1 MITSHQQFK
10 CPLCNDVLGPWS
22 RGITFHSKNK
32 HGIQLWQLWLLKNEL
47 SVPPK
52 CKCCES
58 CEEKVS
64 WNNWESGFSEY
75 AKGHYDKQLRS
86 ELTKISQK
94 KSHWSRGKSKEMDER
109 LKGLS
114 IKVSETLKEKFKSGE
129 IKHWAKDQTK
139 FTSKS
144 LENISQAS
152 LGNKYNSYSSDELI
166 KIINEKIKN
175 NFELITQ
182 ISDIESRINN
192 RKSNV
197 EIKCLRCGDI
207 LSLSFYNL
215 IRKKLQRCNHCDMST
230 SNFEKEIGD
239 YVESLG
245 IKIKRR
251 SYVNGVEIDILI
263 KENNLGIECNGLY
276 WHSDVLNKDKFKHQ
290 TKSDKCLEKGIRL
303 IHIFEDE
310 WRDKQAAC
318 KNLINN
324 GLKNHFSRLKSSDCE
339 FKAISSDDA
348 KTFFELTHLDNEQKS
363 ENFYGLF
370 QNEQLR
376 MCIAI
381 NIKQD
386 NVLEIVKISS
396 DSGVF
401 IENNFGKLIKEL
413 QAVYSDYD
421 IVSSVD
427 LRYED
432 GSNFEKFGFEKIYE
446 TEIKSWKTDTI
457 KRISLKNCSQ
467 FITESYKRLFTIHGC
482 KNIVYFYP
490 KMI

>member
-152 LGNKYNSYSSDELI
+152 LVQE
-166 KIINEKIKN
+166 
-175 NFELITQ
+175 
-182 ISDIESRINN
+182 R
-192 RKSNV
+192 
-197 EIKCLRCGDI
+197 
-207 LSLSFYNL
+207 
-215 IRKKLQRCNHCDMST
+215 
-230 SNFEKEIGD
+230 
-239 YVESLG
+239 
-245 IKIKRR
+245 
-251 SYVNGVEIDILI
+251 
-263 KENNLGIECNGLY
+263 
-276 WHSDVLNKDKFKHQ
+276 
-290 TKSDKCLEKGIRL
+290 
-303 IHIFEDE
+303 
-310 WRDKQAAC
+310 
-318 KNLINN
+318 
-324 GLKNHFSRLKSSDCE
+324 
-339 FKAISSDDA
+339 
-348 KTFFELTHLDNEQKS
+348 
-363 ENFYGLF
+363 
-370 QNEQLR
+370 
-376 MCIAI
+376 
-381 NIKQD
+381 
-386 NVLEIVKISS
+386 
-396 DSGVF
+396 
-401 IENNFGKLIKEL
+401 
-413 QAVYSDYD
+413 
-421 IVSSVD
+421 
-427 LRYED
+427 
-432 GSNFEKFGFEKIYE
+432 
-446 TEIKSWKTDTI
+446 
-457 KRISLKNCSQ
+457 
-467 FITESYKRLFTIHGC
+467 
-482 KNIVYFYP
+482 
-490 KMI
+490 